1 MTYTQGILLRN
12 VAKKRLQKAH
22 SFFLHTTYEEEKK
35 SVGAMWKGMKS
46 ISGTY

>member
-1 MTYTQGILLRN
+1 MTDRMDLLSETWEK
-12 VAKKRLQKAH
+12 VSQKTH

-46 ISGTY
+46 ISGDY